1 MLRPLKVQLIG
12 GWMYGSVLKEQLVA
26 TKKVNWK
33 WKKEA
38 LTVFHLLGRL
48 KNGKEND
55 SFPFSLCA
63 PGM

>member
-1 MLRPLKVQLIG
+1 
-12 GWMYGSVLKEQLVA
+12 MYGSVLKEQLVA

-55 SFPFSLCA
+55 SFQQSVDKRHPNVCIRMPFDIFIL
-63 PGM
+63 